1 MVLCAFFAFLRFF
14 GRNVEHLNNSKII
27 CKDALAIIIYLFY
40 YISVISR
47 YITNK
52 NFGGKVSENKK
63 YYYLTTE

>member
-1 MVLCAFFAFLRFF
+1 M
-14 GRNVEHLNNSKII
+14 EHLNNSKII

-40 YISVISR
+40 YISVILK

-52 NFGGKVSENKK
+52 NFWGKVSENKK